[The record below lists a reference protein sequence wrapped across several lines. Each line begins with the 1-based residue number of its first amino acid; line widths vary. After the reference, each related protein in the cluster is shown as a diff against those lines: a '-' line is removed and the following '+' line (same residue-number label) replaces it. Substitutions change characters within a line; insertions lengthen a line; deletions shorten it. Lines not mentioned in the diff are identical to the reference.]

1 MISMRNP
8 VKALPGMV
16 AMNSSV
22 LSPKLRVTAA
32 PWSISAFGNRR
43 AEQ

>member
-1 MISMRNP
+1 
-8 VKALPGMV
+8 LPGMV
-16 AMNSSV
+16 TMNISV

-32 PWSISAFGNRR
+32 PWSISAFGNRI